1 MGLIKLILA
10 NQPTNLEIEQM
21 RLLKVARTIYMRVDY
36 VFDLR
41 FLECKIQPISMI
53 FGILNKQ

>member
-21 RLLKVARTIYMRVDY
+21 RLLKVAPTIYMRADY

-41 FLECKIQPISMI
+41 FLESKIQPISMI
-53 FGILNKQ
+53 FGILNK